1 MDFLTEFDNFK
12 GFFEPKLKDF
22 LLAKIDEYEGVNPT
36 GKGLLDEV
44 LNASVNSGKRLRPIL
59 AYHGFGLLGD
69 VSKSS
74 DDLSYLGISL
84 ELFHTFCLIHDDFID
99 KSSLRRGQKT
109 IHEVYKTDFES
120 SMDQDLATHLGSS
133 AAVLGGDLAFVL
145 GEMAFGEVVNLSP
158 DFIKVYRQMQ
168 LEVCLG
174 QADDTFGTGIADL
187 SKLSEDQVLN
197 MLDYKSGRYSIE
209 KPLLLGAILAGVNK
223 DQRKVLSEFGTRLGV
238 VFQLVDDVL
247 GIFGNNLVTGKS
259 NSSDLAE
266 GKRTLILLRTYN
278 ESNAEQKKQILSL
291 VGDRNLTDSNLEW
304 FKNLVISTGV
314 LAGINDFCRK
324 EVSYLKNLVKDNFA
338 ANNSQSFLISLAD
351 YIIQRQK

>member
-12 GFFEPKLKDF
+12 EFFEPKLKAF
-22 LLAKIDEYEGVNPT
+22 LESKIEEYKGVNST
-36 GKGLLDEV
+36 GKNLLDQV
-44 LNASVNSGKRLRPIL
+44 LKASVNSGKRLRPIL

-69 VSKSS
+69 ATKSS
-74 DDLSYLGISL
+74 DDLAYLGISL

-109 IHEVYKTDFES
+109 IHEVYKADFES
-120 SMDQDLATHLGSS
+120 VMDQNVATHLGSS

-145 GEMAFGEVVNLSP
+145 AEMAYSEVQMLSP
-158 DFIKVYRQMQ
+158 DFVKVYRQMQ

-209 KPLLLGAILAGVNK
+209 KPLLLGAILAGVNN
-223 DQRKVLSEFGTRLGV
+223 DQRQVLSEFGTRLGV

-247 GIFGNNLVTGKS
+247 GIFGNNLITGKS

-278 ESNAEQKKQILSL
+278 ESSSEEKKQILRL
-291 VGDRNLTDSNLEW
+291 VGDNNLSAVNLEW
-304 FKNLVISTGV
+304 FKSLVVSTGV
-314 LAGINDFCRK
+314 LAGINDFCRN
-324 EVSYLKNLVKDNFA
+324 EVNYLKNLIKDNFT
-338 ANNSQSFLISLAD
+338 ANESQGFLISLAD
-351 YIIQRQK
+351 YIILRQK